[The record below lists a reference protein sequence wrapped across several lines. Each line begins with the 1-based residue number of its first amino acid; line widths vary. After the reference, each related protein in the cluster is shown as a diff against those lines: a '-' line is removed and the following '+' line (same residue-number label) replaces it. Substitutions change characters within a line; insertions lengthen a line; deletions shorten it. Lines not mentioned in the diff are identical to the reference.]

1 LLWANTFTPFG
12 INFQNRRLCEP
23 LFLLS
28 PPLVQV
34 NMSER
39 LYQFES
45 DVEWRRRVNDTVRA
59 EWKPCLRRVLH
70 FPFNL
75 RLRIEIHLKTH

>member
-1 LLWANTFTPFG
+1 LKYINNKIPIENFISKILKFLGGGAVLLLWANTLFPFG
-12 INFQNRRLCEP
+12 INRQKRRLCEP
-23 LFLLS
+23 LLLS

-45 DVEWRRRVNDTVRA
+45 DVE
-59 EWKPCLRRVLH
+59 
-70 FPFNL
+70 
-75 RLRIEIHLKTH
+75 